1 VRDALPALEAHP
13 HARAVLGAA
22 VPPAGEPSHAYL
34 FCGPAGAGKRDA
46 ARGFA
51 AALLSDGAADPD
63 SARERAARGVHPDL
77 TWVVPSGAHVLLS
90 GDIAEPV
97 VAAASRTPFEASRRV
112 FVIERADTM
121 NDEAANRLLKTLEEP
136 PAHAHLLLLT
146 ERPAEVLPTVA
157 SRCQAVRFEPPTA
170 AAIAARL
177 REAGVG
183 AEEAG
188 ASARLAAG
196 DLDRAR
202 RLAGA
207 PGRAL
212 RGAAEDWARALLAGR
227 TRERPW
233 TALLDQARGAGEPL
247 VAELEAGHEQ
257 VLAVTARRDRRRVE
271 TEHAER
277 VRRVRRRA
285 QTAALDLGLAL
296 IGLWYRDLA
305 CLAWGAG
312 ELIAHADRAE
322 ALHQDAAGRD
332 PGALR
337 QAVELVEETRRRL
350 VVNVTEELA
359 CEALGYRI
367 EALVALAPEA
377 LSR

>member
-1 VRDALPALEAHP
+1 MSHHLPSLEAHP

-22 VPPAGEPSHAYL
+22 LPPAGEPSHAYL
-34 FCGPAGAGKRDA
+34 FCGPAGAGKAAA
-46 ARGFA
+46 ARSFA
-51 AALLSDGAADPD
+51 AALLADGAGEPD
-63 SARERAARGVHPDL
+63 SARERAIRGVHPDL

-97 VAAASRTPFEASRRV
+97 VAAASRTPFEAGRRV

-157 SRCQAVRFEPPTA
+157 SRCQGVRFEPPTA
-170 AAIAARL
+170 TMIAARL
-177 REAGVG
+177 REKGVDPPEAAACAGL
-183 AEEAG
+183 AG
-188 ASARLAAG
+188 G
-196 DLDRAR
+196 DFDRAQ

-212 RGAAEDWARALLAGR
+212 RGAAEDLARALLAGQASK
-227 TRERPW
+227 RPW
-233 TALLDQARGAGEPL
+233 SPLLEESRRAGEPL
-247 VAELEAGHEQ
+247 VAELQDSHERA
-257 VLAVTARRDRRRVE
+257 LAVTARRDRRRLE

-277 VRRVRRRA
+277 LRRTRRRA

-296 IGLWYRDLA
+296 IGLWYRDLV
-305 CLAWGAG
+305 CLTWGAG
-312 ELIAHADRAE
+312 ELIAHGDRVQ
-322 ALHQDAAGRD
+322 ALEQDAAGRD
-332 PGALR
+332 PVALR

-359 CEALGYRI
+359 CEALSYRI
-367 EALVALAPEA
+367 EALVALAPA
-377 LSR
+377 P